1 MNHYVTLLFGVAC
14 AGIGGEFFVRGTVG
28 LAQWARVPAGIVGA
42 TLAAFATSSPELSVA
57 VSSALAG
64 KPQIALGDSLGSN
77 VVNVALI
84 LGSALFISG
93 IQSPRAGLKR
103 DFPIALVV
111 PMVTGLL
118 FLDGVLSRTEGAVL
132 LAMFTAWLIATIL
145 DARRQRSAAEAILGA
160 ASPWR
165 AVLASVVGLALLIS
179 AGYSIVSGARG
190 IAHTL
195 GIGEFVIGA
204 TVVAVGTFVPE
215 LATSIIAKLRGHD
228 EVGLGT
234 IVGSNIFNGAFI
246 VAVAALI
253 HPIAVS
259 RESVFVVLGFGTVAL
274 LCSYPDRSGFIER
287 RRGMLLLILY
297 GAYLTSV
304 LLRGET
310 G

>member
-1 MNHYVTLLFGVAC
+1 LL
-14 AGIGGEFFVRGTVG
+14 
-28 LAQWARVPAGIVGA
+28 
-42 TLAAFATSSPELSVA
+42 
-57 VSSALAG
+57 
-64 KPQIALGDSLGSN
+64 
-77 VVNVALI
+77 
-84 LGSALFISG
+84 ISG

-111 PMVTGLL
+111 PIVTGLL

-145 DARRQRSAAEAILGA
+145 DARRQRSAEAILGA

-190 IAHTL
+190 IAHTF

-204 TVVAVGTFVPE
+204 TVVAVGTSVPE

-246 VAVAALI
+246 VPVAALI

-274 LCSYPDRSGFIER
+274 LCSYPDRGGFIER
-287 RRGMLLLILY
+287 RRGILLLILY